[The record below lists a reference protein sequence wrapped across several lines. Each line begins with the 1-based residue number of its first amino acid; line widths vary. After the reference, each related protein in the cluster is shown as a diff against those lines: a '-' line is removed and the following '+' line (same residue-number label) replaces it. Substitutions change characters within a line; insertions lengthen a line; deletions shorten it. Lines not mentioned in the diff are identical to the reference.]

1 MRDKLA
7 RIVVGIATIGTLS
20 MLPAC
25 GEAPSSDE
33 TGGDRET
40 TSKTTD
46 NKGESRN
53 ATSGEATATSDDGT
67 TPSPDSSDET
77 VTPDGQE
84 AVDDM
89 DEIPEEGYSTDV
101 EVVEAANTDHT
112 PAPEAY
118 SDAEIA
124 AAEAEAAAA
133 QPVPQ
138 VETAPT
144 IDLHSDSAKVVMQ
157 DTSDGSYLVFY
168 CSGDAITALHSYATY
183 PDAATAQI
191 AASNVEVGPENQV
204 QGVHIEGNFVVT
216 EQTPD
221 AYADLTAG
229 TIESAY
235 PDMVR
240 V

>member
-7 RIVVGIATIGTLS
+7 RIVVGIATVGTLS

-25 GEAPSSDE
+25 GESPSADE
-33 TGGDRET
+33 TGDRET

-46 NKGESRN
+46 NKRESGST
-53 ATSGEATATSDDGT
+53 ASEDATATPDDGA
-67 TPSPDSSDET
+67 TPSPDGSDGT
-77 VTPDGQE
+77 VAPDGQE
-84 AVDDM
+84 TGDEM

-118 SDAEIA
+118 NDAEIA

-138 VETAPT
+138 VATAPA
-144 IDLHSDSAKVVMQ
+144 IDLHSDSTKVVMQ
-157 DTSDGSYLVFY
+157 DPSDGSYLVFY
-168 CSGDAITALHSYATY
+168 CSGDAITALHSYAAY
-183 PDAATAQI
+183 PDATTAQI
-191 AASNVEVGPENQV
+191 AASNVAVGPENQV

-221 AYADLTAG
+221 AYADLTAS